1 MALLG
6 SGTVVVAADWFYL
19 TTIPLLSVANPGDK
33 PIGAPSYAI
42 IQVAHLSQPLGP
54 EVLFNEGARG
64 LGAFQGSVFGADWK
78 EAAQKAAL
86 AASRAVGEDP
96 RTWQVTL
103 KGASPGQIR
112 TPDWDLRPLAEG
124 LNVKVIEVPTIIE
137 AYERMTGKG
146 VP

>member
-54 EVLFNEGARG
+54 EVLFNEGGRG

-96 RTWQVTL
+96 RTWQVTGCPL
-103 KGASPGQIR
+103 EPHSQTEPRPSLMPSPAPRVTSG
-112 TPDWDLRPLAEG
+112 PRPL
-124 LNVKVIEVPTIIE
+124 VQMVF
-137 AYERMTGKG
+137 
-146 VP
+146 

>member
-1 MALLG
+1 MMSGRDLYALRRPEEAGNLGIKPFRARIVPLLAIALLG

-42 IQVAHLSQPLGP
+42 IQVAHLSQPLGL

-78 EAAQKAAL
+78 EAA
-86 AASRAVGEDP
+86 
-96 RTWQVTL
+96 
-103 KGASPGQIR
+103 
-112 TPDWDLRPLAEG
+112 EG
-124 LNVKVIEVPTIIE
+124 LNVKVVEVPTIIE
-137 AYERMTGKG
+137 AYERMIGKG

>member
-1 MALLG
+1 MLG

-42 IQVAHLSQPLGP
+42 IQVAHLSQPLGL

-78 EAAQKAAL
+78 EAA
-86 AASRAVGEDP
+86 
-96 RTWQVTL
+96 
-103 KGASPGQIR
+103 
-112 TPDWDLRPLAEG
+112 EG
-124 LNVKVIEVPTIIE
+124 LNVKVVEVPTIIE
-137 AYERMTGKG
+137 AYERMIGKG